1 MELWR
6 RLACMNSALTSGFT
20 SMSLSSIL
28 DDVLDFLSSS
38 LRPWDE
44 EKRNLRRPKEVVLLG
59 LNDFYQVEDRSK
71 PPE

>member
-1 MELWR
+1 
-6 RLACMNSALTSGFT
+6 
-20 SMSLSSIL
+20 MSLSSIL